1 MSPLSGEKSVKH
13 NHGDDVP
20 VNQAWSPL
28 WRSPCRYLASW
39 PSPPGCPWCEACRR
53 PQPIWPGR
61 TGGILA
67 LGAVL
72 ILILIVELIAWGL

>member
-1 MSPLSGEKSVKH
+1 M
-13 NHGDDVP
+13 VP
-20 VNQAWSPL
+20 ALEIAVSILGVLAFAAWV
-28 WRSPCRYLASW
+28 
-39 PSPPGCPWCEACRR
+39 PWCEACRR